1 MEICTVISGE
11 GGCVVTG
18 RSCVATGLK
27 QFSMKV
33 VLFRAVIGVV
43 TNTEGIPLFQERM
56 VLLGRWLCCYGI
68 VQG

>member
-1 MEICTVISGE
+1 MYRCFSE

-18 RSCVATGLK
+18 WRCVVTGL
-27 QFSMKV
+27 FGMKV

>member
-1 MEICTVISGE
+1 MALCSYRNE
-11 GGCVVTG
+11 
-18 RSCVATGLK
+18 
-27 QFSMKV
+27 QFGMKV
-33 VLFRAVIGVV
+33 VLFWAVIGFV